1 MKKTKLNSEKDY
13 QKIISIQEQIIRNN
27 ETENKALIKALINSQ
42 ESTQYWGDWYF
53 KYKQGYDI
61 LEQQLQILHGE
72 YYEMVRAYNG
82 LSGIKKF
89 LKDHKNLDIKKHNKR
104 LPENQEFKK
113 EDYENLKYQSKVM
126 ESGKVQHTW
135 TMKRKKKK

>member
-1 MKKTKLNSEKDY
+1 MKKKKQSSEKDY

-27 ETENKALIKALINSQ
+27 ETESKALIKALINCQ
-42 ESTQYWGDWYF
+42 ESAQYWGDWCF

>member
-1 MKKTKLNSEKDY
+1 MKKKKQSSEKDY

>member
-1 MKKTKLNSEKDY
+1 MKKKKQSSEKDY

-27 ETENKALIKALINSQ
+27 EIERNALIKALTNCQDSA
-42 ESTQYWGDWYF
+42 QYWGDWYF

-89 LKDHKNLDIKKHNKR
+89 LKDHKELDIKKHNKR